1 MNCAAVADAYESQLA
16 RYAKC
21 LAAGQIHELLPD
33 LATGCDGDDV
43 QRYVDNAVGE
53 RCRMLH
59 QDSLL
64 VGLAYE
70 DLADKIADY
79 VHAAPRTA
87 YLYGQRETP
96 AFLDWLARTTTPTIQ
111 QADFLA
117 YQRAEFAC
125 LELAHHQRAE
135 YVRFCAARRD
145 DAQATVACLSNTDGL
160 ILLNPVRVWS
170 RLSGFA
176 AGHDSAESVDALFL
190 AQGEQ
195 IRHVCFDPLAAER
208 LRRLEALSPCSVDD
222 WAQACALSADA
233 ARIQLERWQSENILT
248 NNATF
253 LGNSCRGSS
262 L

>member
-1 MNCAAVADAYESQLA
+1 MDRAPIAAYESQLA
-16 RYAKC
+16 RYAEC

-33 LATGCDGDDV
+33 LAAGCDGDDV

-64 VGLAYE
+64 AALAYD
-70 DLADKIADY
+70 DLAEKIAQY
-79 VHAAPRTA
+79 VHATPRTA
-87 YLYGQRETP
+87 YLHGQRETA
-96 AFLDWLARTTTPTIQ
+96 AFLDWLARTTTPTVQ

-125 LELAHHQRAE
+125 LELAHQKRTE

-145 DAQATVACLSNTDGL
+145 DTQATDFCLSHAAGP

-176 AGHDSAESVDALFL
+176 AGYDSAESVDALFL

-195 IRHVCFDPLAAER
+195 IRHVCLDALAAER
-208 LRRLEALSPCSVDD
+208 LRQLESLAPCSVDD
-222 WAQACALSADA
+222 WAQACGLSADA
-233 ARIQLERWQSENILT
+233 ARTQLERWQRENIL
-248 NNATF
+248 AMDVTF
-253 LGNSCRGSS
+253 LGNSGRGSS